1 MTNTNPNTSWQ
12 EAISLTCLTIGAA
25 AAISGGTWLRKT
37 ISERD
42 AIVKIQPVQVAGS
55 PAYMVVD
62 GANRTNYYRHLG
74 EFKVEKMDLEKEFG
88 KMINYSIPEGGLL
101 RQ

>member
-1 MTNTNPNTSWQ
+1 MTNTNKSWQ
-12 EAISLTCLTIGAA
+12 EVIGLTGLTISAA
-25 AAISGGTWLRKT
+25 VAIFGGTWLRKT

-42 AIVKIQPVQVAGS
+42 AIVKIQPVQVAES
-55 PAYMVVD
+55 LAYMVVD